1 MVFKGEFMK
10 KKSFKNTLSFLLVIG
25 LSVSLMLGCNKQNK
39 EEKQTIQVYLW
50 TTTLYEKYAPYIQSQ
65 LPDVNIEFVVGNNDL
80 DFYTFLDKMVVCQIL
95 SQTVVFLF
103 MMLLH

>member
-10 KKSFKNTLSFLLVIG
+10 KKSFKNALSFLFVIV

-80 DFYTFLDKMVVCQIL
+80 DFYTFLDKNGGLQRC
-95 SQTVVFLF
+95 TKGT
-103 MMLLH
+103 